1 MPDEGHVLRLF
12 RFRPVGSEFD
22 AFLRLEMLPDVRR
35 LPGLLAVHAGRRDQ
49 ESGGD
54 RIVVTVWESRAAM
67 AATVGATLD
76 QSHFYPERLDQT
88 EDRTLETLD
97 MQIALPFAT
106 AEPPTLLRLFRGT
119 VRARELE
126 DYVAEVRTGT
136 LADAAAQHGPAAL
149 YLATDPPDGFVTV
162 SLWPSWEAIAL
173 ATGGDIGR
181 PTMTKDSK
189 RLVGIDVAHY
199 ELLRDTG

>member
-1 MPDEGHVLRLF
+1 MPDEGHVLRVF

-22 AFLRLEMLPDVRR
+22 TFLRTEMLPDVRH
-35 LPGLLAVHAGRRDQ
+35 LPGLLAVYAGRRDQ
-49 ESGGD
+49 DSGGD

-67 AATVGATLD
+67 IATVGATLE
-76 QSHFYPERLDQT
+76 QSRFYPDRLEQT
-88 EDRTLETLD
+88 SDRTLETLD
-97 MQIALPFAT
+97 MEIALPFAA

-119 VRARELE
+119 VRPGELD
-126 DYVAEVRTGT
+126 DYVTEVRKGT
-136 LADAAAQHGPAAL
+136 LADAAAQRGPAAL
-149 YLATDPPDGFVTV
+149 YLAIDPPDGFVTV

-181 PTMTKDSK
+181 PTTTKDSK

-199 ELLRDTG
+199 ELLRDAG